1 MSTPVRARTWNR
13 QGSEEGL
20 FVNQNRLVMHY
31 GLPVAAALAF
41 LFCPPVSA
49 PAKGATQA
57 EEGQETEAQQEE
69 TQGTPDP
76 AESIP
81 RFTDQVVV
89 SASRVEQEIVN
100 APAAIAVIPT
110 EAIETQAASNF
121 GDILRQAPGVN
132 VTQLSSTHY
141 SVTSR
146 GSSSALATSQ
156 LVLVDG
162 RSVYQDFFGFTS
174 WDFLSVGLDDLD
186 RIEVVNGP
194 ASAIWGAN
202 AMSGVV
208 NLITKAP
215 RDAPGTTLNLRFGS
229 FDRNVTGNPMD
240 AGSQLM
246 GSLTHAQ
253 AVNDRFAYRATV
265 SFTRHDP
272 LPRPF
277 GEIPNDTGTLY
288 PALQGVTAQMPK
300 VDLRADWDAPD
311 GRSGLRFSGGTA
323 GSQGTLHS
331 GIGPFNIQRGAHM
344 SYGRVQYVRGSM
356 EVGAFLNRTS
366 AGFDSLLSRVP
377 TGEFLDGEIKTNV
390 YDISFRDTKFLGGR
404 HLFSYGANARFV
416 TLDFTLAPA
425 GDGRSEQG
433 FYVNDEIFLSDR
445 WRWIVGA
452 RADRISIFDKLVL
465 SPRTTLIFKP
475 APTQSFR
482 VSYNRAFRAPSLSNT
497 FLDTT
502 IGEPAL
508 FDLRPVFRGLFGA
521 LSVPDSALP
530 APVHYTIPIG
540 VVGNPDLLQET
551 LTAYEVGWSGALS
564 EWIGA
569 SAAVYVND
577 MRDSIDFT
585 DTAFWSGENPP
596 PGWNESFAEV
606 GDFIGQLGA
615 VLPPGTLPEAIAAI
629 AVNPGYLIDALGGLA
644 GVQLPAAFSYV
655 NRISVRNSGV
665 EVGLTGRRGD
675 LGGFV
680 NYSWQMEPVVE
691 GFGEEDADEISIP
704 AAYRINAG
712 IDAAFGALDLG
723 LSLNHT
729 DRAYWT
735 DVLTAEYHGWTEAFT
750 MVNATVA
757 VNLMEGRFQPSV
769 RVINLLNQEIQNH
782 IFGDVLR
789 RQLIGGLRYRF

>member
-1 MSTPVRARTWNR
+1 MNLT
-13 QGSEEGL
+13 
-20 FVNQNRLVMHY
+20 RLATRY
-31 GLPVAAALAF
+31 GLPLAAALTVLVLAV
-41 LFCPPVSA
+41 LPGLAYGVP
-49 PAKGATQA
+49 QEQERQEA
-57 EEGQETEAQQEE
+57 EQQQEGPEE
-69 TQGTPDP
+69 TAGPTD
-76 AESIP
+76 IVP

-100 APAAIAVIPT
+100 APAAIAVIP
-110 EAIETQAASNF
+110 IEVIESQAASNF
-121 GDILRQAPGVN
+121 GDLLRQAPGVN

-174 WDFLSVGLDDLD
+174 WDFLSVGLDDLE

-215 RDAPGTTLNLRFGS
+215 RDALGTTLNLRFGS

-253 AVNDRFAYRATV
+253 AINDRFAYRATV
-265 SFTRHDP
+265 SFTHLDP

-277 GEIPNDTGTLY
+277 GEIPNGTGTLY
-288 PALQGVTAQMPK
+288 PPLEGVTSRMPK
-300 VDLRADWDAPD
+300 LDFRADWDSP
-311 GRSGLRFSGGTA
+311 GGQGGLRFSGGYA
-323 GSQGTLHS
+323 ASQGILHS
-331 GIGPFNIQRGAHM
+331 GIGPFTVQPGANM
-344 SYGRVQYVRGSM
+344 SYGRVQYMRGSM
-356 EVGAFLNRTS
+356 EIGAFFNRTS
-366 AGFDSLLSRVP
+366 ADFNSLLSRIP
-377 TGEFLDGEIKTNV
+377 SGEFLDGQINTRT
-390 YDISFRDTKFLGGR
+390 YDVSLKDTRFLGGR
-404 HLFSYGANARFV
+404 HLFSYGASARFV
-416 TLDFTLAPA
+416 TLDFSLAPL

-433 FYVNDEIFLSDR
+433 LYVNDEIFINDR
-445 WRWIVGA
+445 WRWIVGT
-452 RADRISIFDKLVL
+452 RADRISIFDKIVL

-475 APTQSFR
+475 TPTQSLR

-502 IGEPAL
+502 IGEPAV
-508 FDLRPVFRGLFGA
+508 FDLRPVFRGFFGA

-551 LTAYEVGWSGALS
+551 LTAYEVGWSGALND
-564 EWIGA
+564 WIGA
-569 SAAVYVND
+569 SAAVYLND
-577 MRDSIDFT
+577 KRDSIDFT
-585 DTAFWSGENPP
+585 DHTFWSGQNPP
-596 PGWNESFAEV
+596 PGWNEAFAEV
-606 GDFIGQLGA
+606 GDFIGRLGA
-615 VLPPGTLPEAIAAI
+615 VLPPGTLPPEIGAV
-629 AVNPGYLIDALGGLA
+629 AVNPAFLIDALGALA
-644 GVQLPAAFSYV
+644 GAQLPASFSYV
-655 NRISVRNSGV
+655 NRISVRESGM
-665 EVGLTGRRGD
+665 ELGLTGRRGNF
-675 LGGFV
+675 GGFV
-680 NYSWQMEPVVE
+680 NYSWQAEPVVE

-712 IDAAFGALDLG
+712 LDAEFGAVDVG
-723 LSLNHT
+723 LSLNYT

-750 MVNATVA
+750 MVNATLA
-757 VNLMEGRFQPSV
+757 INLMEGRFQPSV
-769 RVINLLNQEIQNH
+769 RMINLLNQEIQNH
-782 IFGDVLR
+782 VFGDVLR
-789 RQLIGGLRYRF
+789 RQIIGGLRYRF

>member
-1 MSTPVRARTWNR
+1 MNLT
-13 QGSEEGL
+13 
-20 FVNQNRLVMHY
+20 RLATRY
-31 GLPVAAALAF
+31 GLPLAAALTVLVLAV
-41 LFCPPVSA
+41 LPGLAYGVP
-49 PAKGATQA
+49 QEQERQEA
-57 EEGQETEAQQEE
+57 EQQQEGPEE
-69 TQGTPDP
+69 T
-76 AESIP
+76 AEPTDIVP

-100 APAAIAVIPT
+100 APAAIAVIP
-110 EAIETQAASNF
+110 IEVIESQAASNF
-121 GDILRQAPGVN
+121 GDLLRQAPGVN

-174 WDFLSVGLDDLD
+174 WDFLSVGLDDLE

-215 RDAPGTTLNLRFGS
+215 RDALGTTLNLRFGS

-253 AVNDRFAYRATV
+253 AINDRFAYRATV
-265 SFTRHDP
+265 SFTHLDP

-277 GEIPNDTGTLY
+277 GEIPNGTGTLY
-288 PALQGVTAQMPK
+288 PPLEGVTSRMPK
-300 VDLRADWDAPD
+300 LDFRADWDSP
-311 GRSGLRFSGGTA
+311 GGQGGLRFSGGYA
-323 GSQGTLHS
+323 ASQGILHS
-331 GIGPFNIQRGAHM
+331 GIGPFTVQPGANM
-344 SYGRVQYVRGSM
+344 SYGRVQYMRGSM
-356 EVGAFLNRTS
+356 EIGAFFNRTS
-366 AGFDSLLSRVP
+366 ANFNSLLSRIP
-377 TGEFLDGEIKTNV
+377 SGEFLVGQINTRT
-390 YDISFRDTKFLGGR
+390 YDVSLKDTRFLGGR
-404 HLFSYGANARFV
+404 HLFSYGASARFV
-416 TLDFTLAPA
+416 TLDFSLAPL

-433 FYVNDEIFLSDR
+433 LYVNDEIFINDR
-445 WRWIVGA
+445 WRWIVGT
-452 RADRISIFDKLVL
+452 RADRISIFDKIVL

-475 APTQSFR
+475 TPTQSLR

-502 IGEPAL
+502 IGEPAV
-508 FDLRPVFRGLFGA
+508 FDLRPVFRGFFGA

-551 LTAYEVGWSGALS
+551 LTAYEVGWSGALND
-564 EWIGA
+564 WIGA
-569 SAAVYVND
+569 SAAVYLND
-577 MRDSIDFT
+577 KRDSIDFT
-585 DTAFWSGENPP
+585 DHTFWSGQNPP
-596 PGWNESFAEV
+596 PGWNEAFAEV
-606 GDFIGQLGA
+606 GDFIGRLGA
-615 VLPPGTLPEAIAAI
+615 VLPPGTLPPEIGAI
-629 AVNPGYLIDALGGLA
+629 AVNPAFLIDALGSLA
-644 GVQLPAAFSYV
+644 GAQLPASFSYV
-655 NRISVRNSGV
+655 NRISVRESGM
-665 EVGLTGRRGD
+665 ELGLTGRRGNF
-675 LGGFV
+675 GGFV
-680 NYSWQMEPVVE
+680 NYSWQAEPVVE

-712 IDAAFGALDLG
+712 LDAEFGAVDVG
-723 LSLNHT
+723 LSLNYT

-757 VNLMEGRFQPSV
+757 INLMEGRFQPSV
-769 RVINLLNQEIQNH
+769 RTINLLNQEIQNH
-782 IFGDVLR
+782 VFGDVLR
-789 RQLIGGLRYRF
+789 RQIIGGLRYRF

>member
-1 MSTPVRARTWNR
+1 MNVARAAL
-13 QGSEEGL
+13 SY
-20 FVNQNRLVMHY
+20 RL
-31 GLPVAAALAF
+31 PFATALAF
-41 LFCPPVSA
+41 LFVAA
-49 PAKGATQA
+49 PSGAA
-57 EEGQETEAQQEE
+57 RAAVQQEQPPPPKTEEQKEQSEE
-69 TQGTPDP
+69 TTEPTD
-76 AESIP
+76 ILP
-81 RFTDQVVV
+81 RFSDQVVV

-100 APAAIAVIPT
+100 APAAIAVISR
-110 EAIETQAASNF
+110 EVIETQAANNF
-121 GDILRQAPGVN
+121 GDLLRQAPGVN

-174 WDFLSVGLDDLD
+174 WDFLSVGLDDLE

-194 ASAIWGAN
+194 ASAVWGAN

-215 RDAPGTTLNLRFGS
+215 RDALGTTLNLRFGT

-265 SFTRHDP
+265 SFAHQDP

-288 PALQGVTAQMPK
+288 PALSGVTARMPK
-300 VDLRADWDAPD
+300 VNFRADWDAPD
-311 GRSGLRFSGGTA
+311 GEGGFRFSGGYG
-323 GSQGTLHS
+323 GSPGILHS
-331 GIGPFNIQRGAHM
+331 GIGPFNVQSGANM
-344 SYGRVQYVRGSM
+344 SYGRVQYMRGSM
-356 EVGAFLNRTS
+356 EIGAFFNRTS
-366 AGFDSLLSRVP
+366 AEFNSLLSRTP
-377 TGEFLDGEIKTNV
+377 TGELLDGRINTRT
-390 YDISFRDTKFLGGR
+390 YDLSLKDTRFLGGR
-404 HLFSYGANARFV
+404 HLFSYGASARFV
-416 TLDFTLAPA
+416 TLDLTLAPL

-433 FYVNDEIFLSDR
+433 LYVNDEIFLSDR
-445 WRWIVGA
+445 WRWIVGT
-452 RADRISIFDKLVL
+452 RADRISIFDKIVL

-475 APTQSFR
+475 TPTQSFR

-497 FLDTT
+497 FIDVLVGQEAT
-502 IGEPAL
+502 
-508 FDLRPVFRGLFGA
+508 FDLRPVFRGFFGA
-521 LSVPDSALP
+521 LTIPDSALP
-530 APVHYTIPIG
+530 APVNYTIPIG
-540 VVGNPDLLQET
+540 VVGNPSLLQET
-551 LTAYEVGWSGALS
+551 LTAYEVGWSGALND
-564 EWIGA
+564 WMGA
-569 SAAVYVND
+569 SAAFYINN

-585 DTAFWSGENPP
+585 DDTFWSGENPP
-596 PGWNESFAEV
+596 PGWNEAFSEV
-606 GDFIGQLGA
+606 GDFIGRLGA

-644 GVQLPAAFSYV
+644 GVQLPSSLSYI
-655 NRISVRNSGV
+655 NRASARNAGM
-665 EVGLTGRRGD
+665 ELGLTGRRGNF
-675 LGGFV
+675 GGFL
-680 NYSWQMEPVVE
+680 NYSWQAEPVVD

-704 AAYRINAG
+704 AAHRINAG
-712 IDAAFGALDLG
+712 VDTELGAFDVG
-723 LSLNHT
+723 LSLNYT
-729 DRAYWT
+729 GRAYWT

-750 MVNATVA
+750 MVNATLA
-757 VNLMEGRFQPSV
+757 VNLMEGQIQPSV

-789 RQLIGGLRYRF
+789 RQVIGALRYRF

>member
-1 MSTPVRARTWNR
+1 MNLT
-13 QGSEEGL
+13 
-20 FVNQNRLVMHY
+20 RLATRY
-31 GLPVAAALAF
+31 GLPLAAALTVLVLAV
-41 LFCPPVSA
+41 LPGLAYGVP
-49 PAKGATQA
+49 QEQERQEA
-57 EEGQETEAQQEE
+57 EQQQEGPEE
-69 TQGTPDP
+69 T
-76 AESIP
+76 AEPTDIVP

-100 APAAIAVIPT
+100 APAAIAVIP
-110 EAIETQAASNF
+110 IEVIESQAASNF
-121 GDILRQAPGVN
+121 GDLLRQAPGVN

-174 WDFLSVGLDDLD
+174 WDFLSVGLDDLE

-215 RDAPGTTLNLRFGS
+215 RDALGTTLNLRFGS

-253 AVNDRFAYRATV
+253 AINDRFAYRATV
-265 SFTRHDP
+265 SFTHLDP

-277 GEIPNDTGTLY
+277 GEIPNGTGTLY
-288 PALQGVTAQMPK
+288 PPLEGVTSRMPK
-300 VDLRADWDAPD
+300 LDFRADWDSP
-311 GRSGLRFSGGTA
+311 GGQGGLRFSGGYA
-323 GSQGTLHS
+323 ASQGILHS
-331 GIGPFNIQRGAHM
+331 GIGPFTVQPGANM
-344 SYGRVQYVRGSM
+344 SYGRVQYMRGSM
-356 EVGAFLNRTS
+356 EIGAFFNRTS
-366 AGFDSLLSRVP
+366 ANFNSLLSRIP
-377 TGEFLDGEIKTNV
+377 SGEFLVGQINTRT
-390 YDISFRDTKFLGGR
+390 YDVSLKDTRFLGGR
-404 HLFSYGANARFV
+404 HLFSYGASARFV
-416 TLDFTLAPA
+416 TLDFSLAPL

-433 FYVNDEIFLSDR
+433 LYVNDEIFINDR
-445 WRWIVGA
+445 WRWIVGT
-452 RADRISIFDKLVL
+452 RADRISIFDKIVL

-475 APTQSFR
+475 TPTQSLR

-502 IGEPAL
+502 IGEPAV
-508 FDLRPVFRGLFGA
+508 FDLRPVFRGFFGA

-551 LTAYEVGWSGALS
+551 LTAYEVGWSGALND
-564 EWIGA
+564 WIGA
-569 SAAVYVND
+569 SAAVYLND
-577 MRDSIDFT
+577 KRDSIDFT
-585 DTAFWSGENPP
+585 DHTFWSGQNPP
-596 PGWNESFAEV
+596 PGWNEAFAEV
-606 GDFIGQLGA
+606 GDFIGRLGA
-615 VLPPGTLPEAIAAI
+615 VLPPGTLPPEIGAI
-629 AVNPGYLIDALGGLA
+629 AVNPAFLIDALGSLA
-644 GVQLPAAFSYV
+644 GAQLPASFSYV
-655 NRISVRNSGV
+655 NRISVRESGM
-665 EVGLTGRRGD
+665 ELGLTGRRGNF
-675 LGGFV
+675 GGFV
-680 NYSWQMEPVVE
+680 NYSWQAEPVVD

-704 AAYRINAG
+704 AAHRINAG
-712 IDAAFGALDLG
+712 LDAGFGAVDLG
-723 LSLNHT
+723 LSLNYT

-750 MVNATVA
+750 MVNATLA

-789 RQLIGGLRYRF
+789 RQVIGGLRYRF

>member
-1 MSTPVRARTWNR
+1 M
-13 QGSEEGL
+13 
-20 FVNQNRLVMHY
+20 NQNRLVTRY
-31 GLPVAAALAF
+31 GLVPAAAIALLF
-41 LFCPPVSA
+41 LTTASA
-49 PAKGATQA
+49 PANGATQ
-57 EEGQETEAQQEE
+57 EQEGQETEEQAEE
-69 TQGTPDP
+69 TEETSDP
-76 AESIP
+76 TDLIP

-110 EAIETQAASNF
+110 EVIETQAASNF
-121 GDILRQAPGVN
+121 GDLLRQAPGVN

-174 WDFLSVGLDDLD
+174 WDFLSVGLDDLE

-215 RDAPGTTLNLRFGS
+215 RDTLGTTLNLRFGS

-240 AGSQLM
+240 PGSQLM
-246 GSLTHAQ
+246 GSLTHAD

-272 LPRPF
+272 LPRPS

-288 PALQGVTAQMPK
+288 PALQGVTARMPK

-311 GRSGLRFSGGTA
+311 GQGGFRFSGGYA
-323 GSQGTLHS
+323 GSTGILHS
-331 GIGPFNIQRGAHM
+331 GIGPFNVQNGASM

-356 EVGAFLNRTS
+356 EIGAFLNRTS

-377 TGEFLDGEIKTNV
+377 TGEFLDGTIKTNT
-390 YDISFRDTKFLGGR
+390 YDISFKDTRFLGGR
-404 HLFSYGANARFV
+404 HLFSYGASARFV

-433 FYVNDEIFLSDR
+433 LYVNDEIFLSDR
-445 WRWIVGA
+445 WRWIVGT
-452 RADRISIFDKLVL
+452 RADRISIFDKMVL

-475 APTQSFR
+475 TPTQSFR

-508 FDLRPVFRGLFGA
+508 FDLRPVFRGFFGA
-521 LSVPDSALP
+521 LSIPDSALP
-530 APVHYTIPIG
+530 APVNYTIPIG
-540 VVGNPDLLQET
+540 VVGNPNLVQET

-564 EWIGA
+564 DWIGA

-585 DTAFWSGENPP
+585 DTGFWSGENPP
-596 PGWNESFAEV
+596 PGWNEAFAEV
-606 GDFIGQLGA
+606 GDFIGRLAG
-615 VLPPGTLPEAIAAI
+615 VLPPGTLPPEIAAI
-629 AVNPGYLIDALGGLA
+629 SVNPAYLIDALGGLA

-655 NRISVRNSGV
+655 NRVSVRNSGI
-665 EVGLTGRRGD
+665 ELGLTGRRGD
-675 LGGFV
+675 IGGFV

-704 AAYRINAG
+704 AAHRINAG
-712 IDAAFGALDLG
+712 VDAEFGAVDVG
-723 LSLNHT
+723 LSLNYT

-735 DVLTAEYHGWTEAFT
+735 DVLTAEYYGWTEAFT
-750 MVNATVA
+750 MVNATLA

-769 RVINLLNQEIQNH
+769 RMINLLNQEIQNH
-782 IFGDVLR
+782 VFGDVLR
-789 RQLIGGLRYRF
+789 RQIIGGLRYRF

>member
-1 MSTPVRARTWNR
+1 MKLKGAFNR
-13 QGSEEGL
+13 
-20 FVNQNRLVMHY
+20 H
-31 GLPVAAALAF
+31 GLPFLTAL
-41 LFCPPVSA
+41 LLLG
-49 PAKGATQA
+49 PATRSNALGA
-57 EEGQETEAQQEE
+57 GQEEQEE
-69 TQGTPDP
+69 TQETEGQGEQPQEAPDP
-76 AESIP
+76 ADIIP

-110 EAIETQAASNF
+110 EVIETQAASNF
-121 GDILRQAPGVN
+121 GDLLRQAPGVN

-174 WDFLSVGLDDLD
+174 WDFLSVGLDDLE

-208 NLITKAP
+208 NLITRAP
-215 RDAPGTTLNLRFGS
+215 RDALGTTLNLRFGS

-240 AGSQLM
+240 PGSQLM

-265 SFTRHDP
+265 SFAHHDP

-288 PALQGVTAQMPK
+288 PPLQGVTARMPK

-311 GRSGLRFSGGTA
+311 GQSGFRFSGGYA
-323 GSQGTLHS
+323 GSTGILHS
-331 GIGPFNIQRGAHM
+331 GIGPFNVQNGASM
-344 SYGRVQYVRGSM
+344 SYGRVQYMRGSM
-356 EVGAFLNRTS
+356 EIGAFLNRTS

-377 TGEFLDGEIKTNV
+377 TGEFLDGEIKTNT
-390 YDISFRDTKFLGGR
+390 YDVSFKDTRLLGGR
-404 HLFSYGANARFV
+404 HLFSYGASARFV

-433 FYVNDEIFLSDR
+433 FYLNDEIFLNDR
-445 WRWIVGA
+445 WRWIVGT
-452 RADRISIFDKLVL
+452 RADRISIFDKVVL

-475 APTQSFR
+475 TPTQSFR

-502 IGEPAL
+502 IAEPAV
-508 FDLRPVFRGLFGA
+508 FDLRPVFRGFFGA

-530 APVHYTIPIG
+530 APVNFAIPIG
-540 VVGNPDLLQET
+540 VVGNPALVQET
-551 LTAYEVGWSGALS
+551 LTAYEAGWSGALND
-564 EWIGA
+564 WLGA
-569 SAAVYVND
+569 SAAVYLND
-577 MRDSIDFT
+577 MKDSIDFT

-596 PGWNESFAEV
+596 PGWNEAFAEV
-606 GDFIGQLGA
+606 GDFIGRLAG
-615 VLPPGTLPEAIAAI
+615 VLPPGTLPPEIGAI
-629 AVNPGYLIDALGGLA
+629 AVNPAYLIDALGGLA

-655 NRISVRNSGV
+655 NRVSVRNSGI
-665 EVGLTGRRGD
+665 ELGLTGRRGNF
-675 LGGFV
+675 GGFL
-680 NYSWQMEPVVE
+680 NYSWQAEPVVE

-704 AAYRINAG
+704 AAQRINAG
-712 IDAAFGALDLG
+712 LDAEFGAVDVG
-723 LSLNHT
+723 LSLNYT

-750 MVNATVA
+750 MVNATLA
-757 VNLMEGRFQPSV
+757 VNLMDGQFQPSV
-769 RVINLLNQEIQNH
+769 RMINILNQEIQNH
-782 IFGDVLR
+782 VFGDVLR
-789 RQLIGGLRYRF
+789 RQIIGGLRYRF

>member
-1 MSTPVRARTWNR
+1 MTPHRAAN
-13 QGSEEGL
+13 L
-20 FVNQNRLVMHY
+20 N
-31 GLPVAAALAF
+31 GLPLLTALLLLGPAIQSSALAAA
-41 LFCPPVSA
+41 
-49 PAKGATQA
+49 Q
-57 EEGQETEAQQEE
+57 EEQEE
-69 TQGTPDP
+69 TQEAEGQEEESQEPTDP
-76 AESIP
+76 ADIIP

-89 SASRVEQEIVN
+89 SASRIEQEIVN

-110 EAIETQAASNF
+110 EVIETQAASNF
-121 GDILRQAPGVN
+121 GDLLRQAPGVN

-174 WDFLSVGLDDLD
+174 WDFLSIGLDDLE

-215 RDAPGTTLNLRFGS
+215 RDALGTTLNLRFGS

-240 AGSQLM
+240 SGNQLM

-288 PALQGVTAQMPK
+288 PPLQGATAEMPK
-300 VDLRADWDAPD
+300 LDLRADWDAPD
-311 GRSGLRFSGGTA
+311 GQGGFRFSGGYA
-323 GSQGTLHS
+323 GSQGILHS
-331 GIGPFNIQRGAHM
+331 GIGPFNVQNGASM
-344 SYGRVQYVRGSM
+344 SYGRVQYMRGSM
-356 EVGAFLNRTS
+356 EIGAFLNRTS

-377 TGEFLDGEIKTNV
+377 TGEFLHGEIKTST
-390 YDISFRDTKFLGGR
+390 YDVSFRDTKFLGGR
-404 HLFSYGANARFV
+404 HLFSYGASARFV
-416 TLDFTLAPA
+416 TLDFTLAPL

-433 FYVNDEIFLSDR
+433 LYVNDEIFINDR
-445 WRWIVGA
+445 WRWIVGT
-452 RADRISIFDKLVL
+452 RADRISIFDKIVL

-475 APTQSFR
+475 TPTQSLR

-502 IGEPAL
+502 IGEPAV
-508 FDLRPVFRGLFGA
+508 FDLRPVFRGFFGA

-540 VVGNPDLLQET
+540 VVGNPNLLQET
-551 LTAYEVGWSGALS
+551 LTAYEVGWSGALND
-564 EWIGA
+564 WIGA
-569 SAAVYVND
+569 SAAVYLND
-577 MRDSIDFT
+577 KRDSIDFT
-585 DTAFWSGENPP
+585 DHTFWSGQNPP
-596 PGWNESFAEV
+596 PGWNEAFAEV
-606 GDFIGQLGA
+606 GDFIGRLGA
-615 VLPPGTLPEAIAAI
+615 VLPPGTLPPEIGAI
-629 AVNPGYLIDALGGLA
+629 AVNPAFLIDALGSLA
-644 GVQLPAAFSYV
+644 GAQLPASFSYV
-655 NRISVRNSGV
+655 NRISVRESGM
-665 EVGLTGRRGD
+665 ELGLTGRRGN

-680 NYSWQMEPVVE
+680 NYSWQAEPVVE

-712 IDAAFGALDLG
+712 LDAEFGAVDVG
-723 LSLNHT
+723 LSLNYT

-750 MVNATVA
+750 MVNATLA
-757 VNLMEGRFQPSV
+757 INLMEGRFQPSV
-769 RVINLLNQEIQNH
+769 RMINLLNQEIQNH
-782 IFGDVLR
+782 VFGDVLR
-789 RQLIGGLRYRF
+789 RQVIGGLRYRF

>member
-1 MSTPVRARTWNR
+1 MNLT
-13 QGSEEGL
+13 
-20 FVNQNRLVMHY
+20 RLATRY
-31 GLPVAAALAF
+31 GLPLAAALTVLVLAV
-41 LFCPPVSA
+41 LPGLAYGVP
-49 PAKGATQA
+49 QEQERQEA
-57 EEGQETEAQQEE
+57 EQQQEGPEE
-69 TQGTPDP
+69 TAGPTD
-76 AESIP
+76 IVP

-100 APAAIAVIPT
+100 APAAIAVIP
-110 EAIETQAASNF
+110 IEVIESQAASNF
-121 GDILRQAPGVN
+121 GDLLRQAPGVN

-174 WDFLSVGLDDLD
+174 WDFLSVGLDDLE

-215 RDAPGTTLNLRFGS
+215 RDALGTTLNLRFGS

-253 AVNDRFAYRATV
+253 AINDRFAYRATV
-265 SFTRHDP
+265 SFTHLDP

-277 GEIPNDTGTLY
+277 GEIPNGTGTLY
-288 PALQGVTAQMPK
+288 PPLEGVTSRMPK
-300 VDLRADWDAPD
+300 LDFRADWDSP
-311 GRSGLRFSGGTA
+311 GGQGGLRFSGGYA
-323 GSQGTLHS
+323 ASQGILHS
-331 GIGPFNIQRGAHM
+331 GIGPFTVQPGANM
-344 SYGRVQYVRGSM
+344 SYGRVQYMRGSM
-356 EVGAFLNRTS
+356 EIGAFFNRTS
-366 AGFDSLLSRVP
+366 ADFNSLLSRIP
-377 TGEFLDGEIKTNV
+377 SGEFLVGQINTRT
-390 YDISFRDTKFLGGR
+390 YDVSLKDTRFLGGR
-404 HLFSYGANARFV
+404 HLFSYGASARFV
-416 TLDFTLAPA
+416 TLDFSLAPL

-433 FYVNDEIFLSDR
+433 LYVNDEIFINDR
-445 WRWIVGA
+445 WRWIVGT
-452 RADRISIFDKLVL
+452 RADRISIFDKIVL

-475 APTQSFR
+475 TPTQSLR

-502 IGEPAL
+502 IGEPAV
-508 FDLRPVFRGLFGA
+508 FDLRPVFRGFFGA

-551 LTAYEVGWSGALS
+551 LTAYEVGWSGALND
-564 EWIGA
+564 WIGA
-569 SAAVYVND
+569 SAAVYLND
-577 MRDSIDFT
+577 KRDSIDFT
-585 DTAFWSGENPP
+585 DHTFWSGQNPP
-596 PGWNESFAEV
+596 PGWNEAFAEV
-606 GDFIGQLGA
+606 GDFIGRLGA
-615 VLPPGTLPEAIAAI
+615 VLPPGTLPPEIGAV
-629 AVNPGYLIDALGGLA
+629 AVNPAFLIDALGALA
-644 GVQLPAAFSYV
+644 GAQLPASFSYV
-655 NRISVRNSGV
+655 NRISVRESGM
-665 EVGLTGRRGD
+665 ELGLTGRRGNF
-675 LGGFV
+675 GGFV
-680 NYSWQMEPVVE
+680 NYSWQAEPVVD

-704 AAYRINAG
+704 AAHRINAG
-712 IDAAFGALDLG
+712 LDAGFGAVDLG
-723 LSLNHT
+723 LSLNYT

-750 MVNATVA
+750 MVNATLA

-789 RQLIGGLRYRF
+789 RQVIGGLRYRF

>member
-1 MSTPVRARTWNR
+1 VTPHRAANLN
-13 QGSEEGL
+13 GL
-20 FVNQNRLVMHY
+20 RLLTALLLL
-31 GLPVAAALAF
+31 GPAIQSSALAAA
-41 LFCPPVSA
+41 
-49 PAKGATQA
+49 Q
-57 EEGQETEAQQEE
+57 EEQEE
-69 TQGTPDP
+69 TQEAEGQEEESQEPTDP
-76 AESIP
+76 ADIIP

-89 SASRVEQEIVN
+89 SASRIEQEIVN

-110 EAIETQAASNF
+110 EVIETQAASNF
-121 GDILRQAPGVN
+121 GDLLRQAPGVN

-174 WDFLSVGLDDLD
+174 WDFLSIGLDDLE

-215 RDAPGTTLNLRFGS
+215 RDALGTTLNLRFGS

-240 AGSQLM
+240 SGNQLM

-288 PALQGVTAQMPK
+288 PPLQGATAEMPK
-300 VDLRADWDAPD
+300 LDLRADWDSPD
-311 GRSGLRFSGGTA
+311 GRGGFRFSGGYA
-323 GSQGTLHS
+323 GSQGILHS
-331 GIGPFNIQRGAHM
+331 GIGPFNVQNGASM
-344 SYGRVQYVRGSM
+344 SYGRVQYMRGSM
-356 EVGAFLNRTS
+356 EIGAFLNRTS

-377 TGEFLDGEIKTNV
+377 TGEFLDGEIKTST
-390 YDISFRDTKFLGGR
+390 YDVSFRDTKFLGGR
-404 HLFSYGANARFV
+404 HLFSYGASARFV
-416 TLDFTLAPA
+416 TLDFTLAPL

-433 FYVNDEIFLSDR
+433 LYVNDEIFINDR
-445 WRWIVGA
+445 WRWIVGT
-452 RADRISIFDKLVL
+452 RADRISIFDKIVL

-475 APTQSFR
+475 TPTQSLR

-502 IGEPAL
+502 IGEPAV
-508 FDLRPVFRGLFGA
+508 FDLRPVFRGFFGA

-551 LTAYEVGWSGALS
+551 LTAYEVGWSGALND
-564 EWIGA
+564 WIGA
-569 SAAVYVND
+569 SAAVYLND
-577 MRDSIDFT
+577 KRDSIDFT
-585 DTAFWSGENPP
+585 DHTFWSGQNPP
-596 PGWNESFAEV
+596 PGWNEAFAEV
-606 GDFIGQLGA
+606 GDFIGRLGA
-615 VLPPGTLPEAIAAI
+615 VLPPGTLPPEIGAV
-629 AVNPGYLIDALGGLA
+629 AVNPAFLIDALGALA
-644 GVQLPAAFSYV
+644 GAQLPASFSYV
-655 NRISVRNSGV
+655 NRISVRESGM
-665 EVGLTGRRGD
+665 ELGLTGRRGNF
-675 LGGFV
+675 GGFV
-680 NYSWQMEPVVE
+680 NYSWQAEPVVE

-712 IDAAFGALDLG
+712 LDAEFGAVDVG
-723 LSLNHT
+723 LSLNYT

-750 MVNATVA
+750 MVNATLA
-757 VNLMEGRFQPSV
+757 INLMEGRFQPSV
-769 RVINLLNQEIQNH
+769 RMINLLNQEIQNH
-782 IFGDVLR
+782 VFGDVLR
-789 RQLIGGLRYRF
+789 RQIIGGLRYRF

>member
-1 MSTPVRARTWNR
+1 MNVARAAL
-13 QGSEEGL
+13 SY
-20 FVNQNRLVMHY
+20 RL
-31 GLPVAAALAF
+31 PFATALAF
-41 LFCPPVSA
+41 LFVAAQS
-49 PAKGATQA
+49 GAA
-57 EEGQETEAQQEE
+57 RAAVQQEQPPPPKTEEPKEQSEE
-69 TQGTPDP
+69 TTEPTD
-76 AESIP
+76 ILP
-81 RFTDQVVV
+81 RFSDQVVV

-100 APAAIAVIPT
+100 APAAIAVISR
-110 EAIETQAASNF
+110 EVIETQAANNF
-121 GDILRQAPGVN
+121 GDLLRQAPGVN

-174 WDFLSVGLDDLD
+174 WDFLSVGLDDLE

-194 ASAIWGAN
+194 ASAVWGAN

-215 RDAPGTTLNLRFGS
+215 RDALGTTLNLRFGT

-265 SFTRHDP
+265 SFTHQDP

-277 GEIPNDTGTLY
+277 GEIANDTGTLY
-288 PALQGVTAQMPK
+288 PPLSGVTARMPK
-300 VDLRADWDAPD
+300 LDFRADWDAP
-311 GRSGLRFSGGTA
+311 GGEGGFRFSGGYG
-323 GSQGTLHS
+323 GSQGILHS
-331 GIGPFNIQRGAHM
+331 GIGPFNVQSGANM
-344 SYGRVQYVRGSM
+344 SYGRVQYMRGSM
-356 EVGAFLNRTS
+356 EIGAFFNRTS
-366 AGFDSLLSRVP
+366 AGFNSLLSRTP
-377 TGEFLDGEIKTNV
+377 TGELLDGRINTRT
-390 YDISFRDTKFLGGR
+390 YDLSLKDTRFLGGR
-404 HLFSYGANARFV
+404 HLFSYGASARFV
-416 TLDFTLAPA
+416 TLDFTLAPL

-433 FYVNDEIFLSDR
+433 LYVNDEIFLSDR
-445 WRWIVGA
+445 WRWIVGT
-452 RADRISIFDKLVL
+452 RADRISIFDNIVL

-475 APTQSFR
+475 TPTQSFR

-497 FLDTT
+497 FIDVLVGQEAT
-502 IGEPAL
+502 
-508 FDLRPVFRGLFGA
+508 FDLRPVFRGFFGA
-521 LSVPDSALP
+521 LTIPDSALP
-530 APVHYTIPIG
+530 APVNYTIPIG
-540 VVGNPDLLQET
+540 VVGNPSLLQET
-551 LTAYEVGWSGALS
+551 LTAYEVGWSGALND
-564 EWIGA
+564 WMGA
-569 SAAVYVND
+569 SAAFYINN

-585 DTAFWSGENPP
+585 DDTFWSGENPP
-596 PGWNESFAEV
+596 PGWNEAFSEV
-606 GDFIGQLGA
+606 GDFIGRLGA

-644 GVQLPAAFSYV
+644 GVQLPSSFSYI
-655 NRISVRNSGV
+655 NRASARNAGM
-665 EVGLTGRRGD
+665 ELGLTGRRGNF
-675 LGGFV
+675 GGFL
-680 NYSWQMEPVVE
+680 NYSWQAEPVVD

-704 AAYRINAG
+704 AAHRINAG
-712 IDAAFGALDLG
+712 VDTGLGAFDVG
-723 LSLNHT
+723 LSLNYT

-750 MVNATVA
+750 MFNATLA
-757 VNLMEGRFQPSV
+757 VNLMEGQIQPSV

-789 RQLIGGLRYRF
+789 RQVIGALRYRF